1 MNKMSFFCND
11 KRLCKTCNMPL
22 SKYNKTEVCFCHK
35 EHPDEDHI
43 TYHGCAGHA
52 TPELNLTIFNEY
64 GLYGFNH

>member
-1 MNKMSFFCND
+1 
-11 KRLCKTCNMPL
+11 MPL

-64 GLYGFNH
+64 GLYGYNHLKK